1 MSDKNVKLDKKVR
14 IINNSKN
21 SNVISD
27 KRNTILNDI
36 PNVVVVAKKDS
47 LLISSKKNITVKD
60 ILQEKGNKDICNFQ
74 NLFYRPWGHYET
86 FIDSIK
92 LFGKTNH

>member
-1 MSDKNVKLDKKVR
+1 MVKFRQSWRDLGSWNTLTELSDKNIKLDKKVR

-36 PNVVVVAKKDS
+36 PNVV
-47 LLISSKKNITVKD
+47 
-60 ILQEKGNKDICNFQ
+60 
-74 NLFYRPWGHYET
+74 
-86 FIDSIK
+86 
-92 LFGKTNH
+92 